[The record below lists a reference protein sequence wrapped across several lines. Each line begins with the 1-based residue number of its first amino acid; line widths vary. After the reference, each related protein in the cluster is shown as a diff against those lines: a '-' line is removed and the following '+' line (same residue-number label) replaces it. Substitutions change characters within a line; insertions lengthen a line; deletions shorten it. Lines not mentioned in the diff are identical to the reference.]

1 MPYMRSPPRGSRTL
15 HREVSLSPRPQ
26 MRSSHGQPNS
36 ERLPSIQDVGL
47 IRCVSSRRT
56 DPAQILPDI
65 PRQGNDRS
73 LSELRTPLRHTPQGP
88 SQSVDI
94 PAHLSPPH
102 ISNRTRHS
110 SDRNALSHSRSNRQ
124 LENGSSRQTS
134 YETPSP
140 YRLPMHSGPPQSGY
154 SPSSSPAPPS
164 PYVDEPHSRNG
175 YHSTAPHSSFQ
186 SRQGDSAG
194 LPPPPPPYYNQYN
207 TLNGHPS
214 SYDTARGYSNGDGCR
229 DVYYNSSPVEKPPY
243 HPSSSTYG
251 STSYSYHMASTYN
264 GNSYPNSYGWPVQ
277 FESEDVTS
285 QVPKKRRGNL
295 PRNITDMLKQW
306 FEEHLA
312 HPYPTEEE
320 KQMLCARTGLAM
332 TQVSSLM
339 WRLRQGADTGAQI
352 SNWFIN
358 SRRRR
363 VPELEK
369 QADAEK
375 RLRERSGD
383 TSSSSD

>member
-1 MPYMRSPPRGSRTL
+1 MRSPPRGSRTL

-47 IRCVSSRRT
+47 VRCVDSART
-56 DPAQILPDI
+56 DSAQILPDI
-65 PRQGNDRS
+65 PHQGNDRS

-102 ISNRTRHS
+102 ITNRTRHS
-110 SDRNALSHSRSNRQ
+110 SDRNPLSQSRNNRQ
-124 LENGSSRQTS
+124 LENGNSRQTN

-154 SPSSSPAPPS
+154 SPSSSPAPSS
-164 PYVDEPHSRNG
+164 PYIDEPISRNG

-186 SRQGDSAG
+186 SRQGESAG

-207 TLNGHPS
+207 TLNGHPT
-214 SYDTARGYSNGDGCR
+214 SYDTVRGYSNGDGCR

-251 STSYSYHMASTYN
+251 STSYSYHMTPSYN
-264 GNSYPNSYGWPVQ
+264 GNQYQNSYGWPVQ

-332 TQVSSLM
+332 TQVSGFARTLG
-339 WRLRQGADTGAQI
+339 QGADSGAQI

-375 RLRERSGD
+375 QLRERSGD